1 MLRFRENELQTEI
14 NANAPIEKR
23 WLDMQTFI
31 QSDKNSLNNGQNNFN
46 TVILF

>member
-1 MLRFRENELQTEI
+1 MLRFRENELKTEI
-14 NANAPIEKR
+14 NANAPIEER